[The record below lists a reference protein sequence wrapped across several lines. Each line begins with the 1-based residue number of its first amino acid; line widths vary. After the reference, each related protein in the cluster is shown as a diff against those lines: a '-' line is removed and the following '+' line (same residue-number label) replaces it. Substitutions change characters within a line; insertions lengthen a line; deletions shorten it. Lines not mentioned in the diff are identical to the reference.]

1 MILLE
6 LRCYE
11 VPVQGTHQVSQL
23 VGPGPLGT
31 TQSETSS
38 AKLNLEPY
46 VEDVPG
52 GWEMFSK
59 WAITYLEMGYIGL

>member
-1 MILLE
+1 MIMLE

-52 GWEMFSK
+52 GW
-59 WAITYLEMGYIGL
+59 